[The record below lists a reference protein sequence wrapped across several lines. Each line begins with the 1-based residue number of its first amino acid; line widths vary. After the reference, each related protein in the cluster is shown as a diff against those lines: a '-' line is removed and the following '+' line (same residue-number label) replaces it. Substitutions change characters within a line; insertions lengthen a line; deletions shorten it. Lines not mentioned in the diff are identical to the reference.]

1 MGDLRT
7 IVADLCD
14 SCSRNPVLK
23 VGLSRRFDE
32 ADNGI
37 KNKQTIST
45 TPAPDVGRP
54 FNM

>member
-1 MGDLRT
+1 MDKNNLSK
-7 IVADLCD
+7 IVTRFCN
-14 SCSRNPVLK
+14 SCSNDGSVFRQD
-23 VGLSRRFDE
+23 FDD
-32 ADNGI
+32 ARYGDI